1 MITVP
6 RNNPSLKIE
15 QEAEDGGC
23 GIIKLLRCYKS
34 TVVWSWGAGWEH
46 VSVAPFNGRIP
57 TWEDMCFLKD
67 MFWGDDQW
75 VVEFHPPASEYVN
88 NMENCL
94 HLWRPINK
102 ELPTPASILV

>member
-1 MITVP
+1 MKCE
-6 RNNPSLKIE
+6 NCK
-15 QEAEDGGC
+15 Q
-23 GIIKLLRCYKS
+23 YKS
-34 TVVWSWGAGWEH
+34 
-46 VSVAPFNGRIP
+46 APLWNKCNLTGI
-57 TWEDMCFLKD
+57 ECFQTIDNCYLVD
-67 MFWGDDQW
+67 DEGNDTGEYDRFWGDDQW